1 MSLRCIIKNAPG
13 SLESNTVMSA
23 ATDPYRIDTPGNHA
37 SAEWLASAWR
47 QTDIEQ
53 IHCRGLHYAL
63 VSLRELLKPNGERYK
78 NTEDDWVWLQKITN
92 YARWLG
98 HIEFESILDERNSGP
113 ELWLPPSSDSEGIQV
128 SHNAH
133 WLDDAPEMPRV
144 KIECLAPHARQA
156 YKLVLI
162 GEKSSLRHVLQ
173 PICQR
178 YEAELILPTG
188 ELSTT
193 LLYGIVSRAAADGR
207 PCRVFYLSDFDPSGT
222 HMPVEVARKIQAL
235 CDLRFPGLDIEVHR
249 CALLPDQVKD
259 LGLPETPLKD
269 SEKRADRWRERYGC
283 EQTEIDALSTLKPKV
298 LTEIVESD
306 LKPYFDQTLQKRQR
320 QAYEDAAKRMRDQI
334 DAAMQPFDAELLEA
348 QDRIDEAASQLAL
361 AHEFALPLFDEIARS
376 ITPAEPE
383 LTRPEYCPDFF
394 PRPLFSSLDAFEVT
408 TKNLLLEKL

>member
-1 MSLRCIIKNAPG
+1 MSLRQIIQTAHG

-37 SAEWLASAWR
+37 GAQWLASAWR

-63 VSLRELLKPNGERYK
+63 VSLRNLLKPNGERYK
-78 NTEDDWVWLQKITN
+78 NTADDWVWLQKITN
-92 YARWLG
+92 HARWLG

-113 ELWLPPSSDSEGIQV
+113 ELWLPQSYESVGIQI

-133 WLDDAPEMPRV
+133 WLDDTPALPEV
-144 KIECLAPHARQA
+144 KIECRAPHARQA

-162 GEKSSLRHVLQ
+162 GEKASLRHVLQ

-178 YEAELILPTG
+178 YEADLILPTG

-235 CDLRFPGLDIEVHR
+235 GDLKFPGLDIEVHR

-269 SEKRADRWRERYGC
+269 TEKRADRWRERYGC
-283 EQTEIDALSTLKPKV
+283 EQTEIDALSTLKPRV

-306 LKPYFDQTLQKRQR
+306 LKPYFDQTLQERQR
-320 QAYEDAAKRMRDQI
+320 QAYEEAAKQMRDQI
-334 DAAMQPFDAELLEA
+334 GDAMRPFEAELLEA
-348 QDRIDEAASQLAL
+348 QDRIDAAANQLAL
-361 AHEFALPLFDEIARS
+361 AHEFAKPLFDEIAES
-376 ITPAEPE
+376 IEPTEPE
-383 LTRPEYCPDFF
+383 VTRPEYCPDFF
-394 PRPLFSSLDAFEVT
+394 PKPLFSSLVDVT
-408 TKNLLLEKL
+408 ATTENLLREKL